1 MEHVSGFAQMQ
12 KIATGPLSTVQV
24 GTDRAEW
31 PQLKPYKPDWT
42 ALRDSRI
49 VTGSRFEP
57 ANAAFDV
64 LRTKVLRLL
73 RENGWKSIAV
83 TSPTAACGKSVIATN
98 LAFSLARVVDRRIAL
113 LDLDL
118 RRPSLA
124 QYLQILRPPSMEKF
138 LNGTASLEETFL
150 SWENSLAIGVNG
162 SAVADPTGL
171 LQNPSTQDAISKVH
185 EALQPDVT
193 VYDMP
198 PLFDNGD
205 VLAFAPNVDCVLLV
219 AGAGSS
225 KVSEIEA
232 SERELA
238 RVTNVLGIVL
248 NKCEYMPNRGTY

>member
-1 MEHVSGFAQMQ
+1 MEHVSGLAQMQ
-12 KIATGPLSTVQV
+12 TVATGPLGSVPI
-24 GTDRAEW
+24 GAERAKW
-31 PQLKPYKPDWT
+31 PQLKPYTPDWS
-42 ALRDSRI
+42 ALRDTRI

-73 RENGWKSIAV
+73 RENGWKSIAI
-83 TSPTAACGKSVIATN
+83 TSPTAGCGKSVIATN

-118 RRPSLA
+118 RRPSLVE
-124 QYLQILRPPSMEKF
+124 YLQILRPPSMEKF
-138 LNGTASLEETFL
+138 LGGTVTIEETFL
-150 SWENSLAIGVNG
+150 SWNDSLAIGVNG
-162 SAVADPTGL
+162 SPVTDPTGL
-171 LQNPSTQDAISKVH
+171 LQNPSTQEAISKVQ
-185 EALQPDVT
+185 EELRPDVI

-205 VLAFAPNVDCVLLV
+205 VLAFAPNIDCVILI
-219 AGAGSS
+219 AGAGAS

-248 NKCEYMPNRGTY
+248 NKCEYMPNRGAY

>member
-1 MEHVSGFAQMQ
+1 MEHVSSFAQM
-12 KIATGPLSTVQV
+12 IASTGPLNAAHAGAERV
-24 GTDRAEW
+24 EW
-31 PQLKPYKPDWT
+31 PQLKPYKPDWS
-42 ALRDSRI
+42 ALRDTRI

-83 TSPTAACGKSVIATN
+83 TSPTAGCGKSVVASN

-124 QYLQILRPPSMEKF
+124 EYLQILRPPSMEKF
-138 LNGTASLEETFL
+138 LGGTATLEDTFL
-150 SWENSLAIGVNG
+150 SWNDSLAVGVNG
-162 SAVADPTGL
+162 SPVADPTGL
-171 LQNPSTQDAISKVH
+171 LQNPSTHDAISKVQ
-185 EALQPDVT
+185 EVLRPDVT

-205 VLAFAPNVDCVLLV
+205 VLAFAPNIDCVLLI

-225 KVSEIEA
+225 KMSEIEA

-248 NKCEYMPNRGTY
+248 NKCEYMPNKGAY

>member
-1 MEHVSGFAQMQ
+1 VA
-12 KIATGPLSTVQV
+12 
-24 GTDRAEW
+24 
-31 PQLKPYKPDWT
+31 
-42 ALRDSRI
+42 
-49 VTGSRFEP
+49 GSRFEP
-57 ANAAFDV
+57 AVAAFDV

-73 RENGWKSIAV
+73 RENGWRSIAV
-83 TSPTAACGKSVIATN
+83 TSPTAGCGKSVVAIN
-98 LAFSLARVVDRRIAL
+98 LAFGLARVIDRRIAL

-118 RRPSLA
+118 RRPSMA
-124 QYLQILRPPSMEKF
+124 QYLQLQRPPSMENF

-150 SWENSLAIGVNG
+150 SWEDSLAIGANR
-162 SAVADPTGL
+162 SPVADPTGL
-171 LQNPSTQDAISKVH
+171 LQNPSTQEAISKVH
-185 EALQPDVT
+185 EELHPDVT

-219 AGAGSS
+219 AGAGKS

-248 NKCEYMPNRGTY
+248 NKCECMPSRGTY